1 MSKKNDKKNVELA
14 AIQNTAAQIEQ
25 KEQKEEEELVGDSE
39 LVAVITAA
47 IVASGTSTDGFVVR
61 SVRRSKRV

>member
-1 MSKKNDKKNVELA
+1 MELA
-14 AIQNTAAQIEQ
+14 AIQNVAAQIEQ
-25 KEQKEEEELVGDSE
+25 KEQKEEEKQEEELVGNSE

-47 IVASGTSTDGFVVR
+47 IIASGTSTDGFVVR